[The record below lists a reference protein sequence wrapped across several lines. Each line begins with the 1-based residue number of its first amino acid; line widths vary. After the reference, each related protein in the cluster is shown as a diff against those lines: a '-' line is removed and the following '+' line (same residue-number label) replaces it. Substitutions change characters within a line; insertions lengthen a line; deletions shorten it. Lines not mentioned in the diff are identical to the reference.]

1 MKLRAKKP
9 FKLNHIYN
17 EKCED
22 TMKRMR
28 DHTVSMVLTSPP
40 YNTSKATYSETSFN
54 NYESRYDVYVDT
66 GTQEEYIEKSIS
78 WFKEYDR
85 ILCENGVVL
94 YNINYG
100 TGYENTCDNLIRL
113 LFNLLEH
120 TNFMIADIVCWKKNS
135 AIPNNTSSNKCTRIW
150 EFVFVLCRKS
160 ENKTFISNKGVKS
173 VSKTGQKFYE
183 NIFNFIE
190 APNNDGICKF
200 NKATFSS
207 KLVLSLL
214 EMYAGQNCE
223 VVYDPFIGTGT
234 TALGVK
240 LFNEKYNRDIKY
252 VGSELSHNQVEFAND
267 RLSN

>member
-1 MKLRAKKP
+1 MKYFKYLLLLLFCFVTSVSADTTYKQGVIAKGV
-9 FKLNHIYN
+9 
-17 EKCED
+17 
-22 TMKRMR
+22 T
-28 DHTVSMVLTSPP
+28 
-40 YNTSKATYSETSFN
+40 
-54 NYESRYDVYVDT
+54 DVYVR
-66 GTQEEYIEKSIS
+66 KCASS
-78 WFKEYDR
+78 NCDR
-85 ILCENGVVL
+85 ILSDNGVVL

-113 LFNLLEH
+113 LFNILEH

-173 VSKTGQKFYE
+173 VSKTGQKYYE

-190 APNNDGICKF
+190 APNNDGVCKF

-240 LFNEKYNRDIKY
+240 LFNKKYNRDIKY
-252 VGSELSHNQVEFAND
+252 VGSELSQNQVEFAND
-267 RLSN
+267 RLSK